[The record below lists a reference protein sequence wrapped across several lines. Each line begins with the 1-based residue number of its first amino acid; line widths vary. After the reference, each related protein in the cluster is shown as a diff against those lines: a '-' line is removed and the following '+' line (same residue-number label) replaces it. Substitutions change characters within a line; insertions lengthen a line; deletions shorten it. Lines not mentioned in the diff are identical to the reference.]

1 MIDKE
6 RIKNKIISFMTMYT
20 KLFFDI
26 RFSANRKKSKAFS
39 KQFHI
44 NPYSDMCIRSLKLYQ
59 NNDVKITRHPVLYTL
74 FPSFY
79 RFTISKNG
87 IDNLDA
93 VISHFEKECEPIL
106 TNHSTA
112 IYAYAAILYFISLI
126 HGWFN
131 THIHPKYGDR
141 LAWCLIQED
150 YWATKL
156 VNSLCIINDNSF
168 ENIEINHFLYD
179 KLLKHMKLY
188 NELGFSEQI
197 TDNSGEYYYLYSLSS
212 CISDR

>member
-6 RIKNKIISFMTMYT
+6 RTKNKIISFMTMNT
-20 KLFFDI
+20 KLFYDI
-26 RFSANRKKSKAFS
+26 RFSVNRVKSKAFS

-44 NPYSDMCIRSLKLYQ
+44 NPYTDMCIRSLKIYR
-59 NNDVKITRHPVLYTL
+59 NNDVGISRHPVLYTL
-74 FPSFY
+74 FLSFY

-87 IDNLDA
+87 IENLDK
-93 VISHFEKECEPIL
+93 VISNFEIECKSIL

-126 HGWFN
+126 HGWFD

-156 VNSLCIINDNSF
+156 VNSLCVINDKRF
-168 ENIEINHFLYD
+168 ENNEIDKILYD

-188 NELGFSEQI
+188 NEL
-197 TDNSGEYYYLYSLSS
+197 
-212 CISDR
+212 

>member
-6 RIKNKIISFMTMYT
+6 RTKNTIISFMTMYT
-20 KLFFDI
+20 KLFYDI
-26 RFSANRKKSKAFS
+26 RFSFNRKKSKVFS
-39 KQFHI
+39 TQLHI

-59 NNDVKITRHPVLYTL
+59 NDDVRIARYPVLYTL
-74 FPSFY
+74 FLSFY

-126 HGWFN
+126 HGWFDS
-131 THIHPKYGDR
+131 HIHPKYGDR
-141 LAWCLIQED
+141 LAWCLIRED

-156 VNSLCIINDNSF
+156 TNSLFIINDKHF

-179 KLLKHMKLY
+179 KLLKYMRLY
-188 NELGFSEQI
+188 
-197 TDNSGEYYYLYSLSS
+197 D
-212 CISDR
+212 